1 MKTRFTIFFIFI
13 FTCVVI
19 AQGKRINIVNS
30 DNQILDEENLPGATI
45 LLGNVKIKHQGITL
59 QCKKAIHYKNENF
72 IKAFGNVILNQ
83 GDTIIQTSK
92 YTEYNGNTQKAISW
106 GNVRIRDSQMTLS
119 TDTLYF
125 DRTKQLLYYKYS
137 ATIRDSINILTSDTG
152 NYFLE
157 SSKFQAI
164 SDVVLTNPE
173 YVLNSN
179 HLDYYTKSGKAY
191 LYGPSTITSKANL
204 IYCEKGFYD
213 TKQNISHFTKN
224 ARIEFNDREI
234 KADSLYYDRNKGFA
248 SATNHIQ
255 IIDTLNNSL
264 IKGNYAELFEKLDSA
279 YVINRAVAITNTN
292 KDSTFIHGDT
302 LLVTGKPDKRIIR
315 AYHHVKF
322 FKSDMSGKCDSIFSD
337 QGSGLT
343 RMFKNPVLWSNDS
356 QITGD
361 TIQLLSN
368 IETDKLDSLKVI
380 ENAFI
385 ISKDSIGFN
394 QIKGRNLYGKFEEND
409 LRFVNIIGNAEVI
422 HFVRNEDKSLIG
434 IEKTTCSEI
443 EFILKDGAIQNAKF
457 INQPE
462 GETYPPSKLP
472 ENVRK
477 LRGFEW
483 REDEKPLSKEDIFKT
498 NEK

>member
-1 MKTRFTIFFIFI
+1 
-13 FTCVVI
+13 
-19 AQGKRINIVNS
+19 
-30 DNQILDEENLPGATI
+30 
-45 LLGNVKIKHQGITL
+45 
-59 QCKKAIHYKNENF
+59 
-72 IKAFGNVILNQ
+72 
-83 GDTIIQTSK
+83 
-92 YTEYNGNTQKAISW
+92 
-106 GNVRIRDSQMTLS
+106 
-119 TDTLYF
+119 
-125 DRTKQLLYYKYS
+125 
-137 ATIRDSINILTSDTG
+137 
-152 NYFLE
+152 
-157 SSKFQAI
+157 
-164 SDVVLTNPE
+164 
-173 YVLNSN
+173 
-179 HLDYYTKSGKAY
+179 
-191 LYGPSTITSKANL
+191 
-204 IYCEKGFYD
+204 
-213 TKQNISHFTKN
+213 
-224 ARIEFNDREI
+224 
-234 KADSLYYDRNKGFA
+234 
-248 SATNHIQ
+248 
-255 IIDTLNNSL
+255 
-264 IKGNYAELFEKLDSA
+264 
-279 YVINRAVAITNTN
+279 
-292 KDSTFIHGDT
+292 
-302 LLVTGKPDKRIIR
+302 
-315 AYHHVKF
+315 
-322 FKSDMSGKCDSIFSD
+322 
-337 QGSGLT
+337 
-343 RMFKNPVLWSNDS
+343 MFKNPVLWSNDS

>member
-1 MKTRFTIFFIFI
+1 MT
-13 FTCVVI
+13 

-92 YTEYNGNTQKAISW
+92 YTEYNGNSQKAVSW

-137 ATIRDSINILTSDTG
+137 ATIRDSINTLTSDTG
-152 NYFLE
+152 NYYLE
-157 SSKFQAI
+157 NSKFQAI

-173 YVLNSN
+173 YILNSN

-191 LYGPSTITSKANL
+191 LYGPSTMTRKEYL

-224 ARIEFNDREI
+224 ARIEFNEREI
-234 KADSLYYDRNKGFA
+234 KADSLYYDRNRGFA

-255 IIDTLNNSL
+255 IIDTLNNSI

-322 FKSDMSGKCDSIFSD
+322 FKSDMSGKCDSIFSN
-337 QGSGLT
+337 QATGLT
-343 RMFKNPVLWSNDS
+343 QMFKNPVLWSNDS

-394 QIKGRNLYGKFEEND
+394 QIKGRDLYGKFEEND

-472 ENVRK
+472 KNVRK

-483 REDEKPLSKEDIFKT
+483 REDEKPLTKEDIFK
-498 NEK
+498 NDEK